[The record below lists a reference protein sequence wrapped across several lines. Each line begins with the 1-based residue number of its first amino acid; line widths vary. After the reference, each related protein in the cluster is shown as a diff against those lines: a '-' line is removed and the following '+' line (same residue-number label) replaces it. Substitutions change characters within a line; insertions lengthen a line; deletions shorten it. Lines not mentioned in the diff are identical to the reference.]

1 MNSETTVCAY
11 EKVSE
16 QHLWQKL
23 HGNNTFKDIA
33 IYSFQ
38 SLLKSEKVVITHLF
52 VEIDFKTADHIV
64 AVEKVALRTY
74 LSKIL

>member
-1 MNSETTVCAY
+1 MHWAWTLKLQYVIAHQ
-11 EKVSE
+11 KVGE

-38 SLLKSEKVVITHLF
+38 SLLKSEKVAITHLS

-64 AVEKVALRTY
+64 AVDKVA
-74 LSKIL
+74 